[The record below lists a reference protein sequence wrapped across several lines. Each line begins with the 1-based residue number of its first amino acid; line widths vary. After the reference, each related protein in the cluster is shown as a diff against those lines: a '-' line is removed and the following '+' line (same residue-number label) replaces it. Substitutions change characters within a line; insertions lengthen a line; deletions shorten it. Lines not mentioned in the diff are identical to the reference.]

1 MWGRANMIVIL
12 FLGWL
17 YIFARAE
24 GNVEMTFA
32 DVEAE
37 TILERAATWLWS
49 QRDKD
54 AGWGNDTHRVL
65 LVLRLANLSRD
76 DNVTPSAPPLE
87 LQLTA
92 KQMELEIVLLLW
104 RHREVGFS
112 PVRLAHYTLAM
123 NAMCM
128 DPRQFYGHDL
138 IGTLQHH
145 EPPTDYEFTL
155 TALAACSA
163 QAHVRK
169 RQMRR
174 LLDIASTP
182 QNYNIDTIAMLILVL
197 RCISQDHRHR
207 NIHHIIRKPSTVL
220 VQQQRHDGSFG
231 DLHTTALVMQALEEV
246 ENEPADNW
254 NRSAALAWLISQQR
268 PDGSFHGDVRATAEA
283 ILSVTPRG
291 LANIRTL
298 DCGQSL
304 SDNSPPRLTKSN
316 IEDIGTSDNH
326 SETTLPSE
334 ALGNNVSNAD
344 TTVAYTSTP
353 VLVNVSYTLWVGSNV
368 NETYNLTVTA
378 PKNETFYDVMLLAAE
393 MSPHFEFLASDWPN
407 GHYVHTIAGYKEE
420 PMSYHY
426 WLLYRLPSPPEPSS
440 PPGNQLVAPGGVD
453 NLQISEGEH
462 YLFWYKKL

>member
-1 MWGRANMIVIL
+1 MTTAHSLRKTHSQTPAPSVETETLRVIL
-12 FLGWL
+12 QKLSQL
-17 YIFARAE
+17 REERKIEQEQMQTECR
-24 GNVEMTFA
+24 MR
-32 DVEAE
+32 DEALHHWE
-37 TILERAATWLWS
+37 EKLNQI
-49 QRDKD
+49 
-54 AGWGNDTHRVL
+54 
-65 LVLRLANLSRD
+65 SRS
-76 DNVTPSAPPLE
+76 NNISNSASNH
-87 LQLTA
+87 
-92 KQMELEIVLLLW
+92 EIPI
-104 RHREVGFS
+104 RTESHREVGFS
-112 PVRLAHYTLAM
+112 PVRLARYTLAL

-128 DPRQFYGHDL
+128 DPRQFHGHDL

-174 LLDIASTP
+174 LLDIASAP
-182 QNYNIDTIAMLILVL
+182 QNHNIDTIAMLILVL

-207 NIHHIIRKPSTVL
+207 NIRHIIRKPSTVL
-220 VQQQRHDGSFG
+220 AQQQRHDGSFG

-291 LANIRTL
+291 LTSIRTL
-298 DCGQSL
+298 DCGQGL
-304 SDNSPPRLTKSN
+304 SDNSPPRLTTSN
-316 IEDIGTSDNH
+316 NIGTSDNH
-326 SETTLPSE
+326 SETALPSE
-334 ALGNNVSNAD
+334 ASESNVSNAD
-344 TTVAYTSTP
+344 TTVAYTSAP

-378 PKNETFYDVMLLAAE
+378 PKNETFYGVMLLAAE
-393 MSPHFEFLASDWPN
+393 MSPHFEFLASEWPN
-407 GHYVHTIAGYKEE
+407 GHYVHTLAGYKEE